1 MRCERSPTPVRV
13 GVNTLCP
20 RFCRRS
26 ATRRQH
32 QPPCQAPCTSTKVFG
47 APVCAGAGALPKA
60 AALAPAPALASTP
73 RRVIATSLVAVIVSS
88 LSFVCWPN
96 PTWGASVRPE
106 RKTRGH
112 ASLAPL
118 TRPPDPLWITGT
130 IRRRPGSVRRG
141 PILGGP
147 ANHQARFMRF
157 PPQFLDEL
165 RARLPVSEV
174 VGRRVRLKKAGR
186 EWKGLSPFNK
196 EKTPSF
202 FVNDQKMAW
211 FDFSSGKNGS
221 IFDFVMMTEGL
232 TFPEAVERL
241 AAQAGIPLPKV
252 SPAEEARDERRK
264 TLHDIVEL
272 AAEFF
277 EATLASRAGAKARGY
292 LADRG
297 LDPATQVKFRLGY
310 APAERFAL
318 KEHLG
323 KAGIATEDL
332 IEAGLLVAGDD
343 IPVPYDRFR
352 DRIMFPITD
361 LRDRVIAF
369 GGRALEKDAQPKYL
383 NSPET
388 ALFHKGATLYNIA
401 AARQAAHDR
410 APVMVVEGYID
421 VIAMVTAGFE
431 ATVAPLGTALT
442 ADQLVLL
449 WKMADEPTLCFDG
462 DAAGRRAAY
471 RAVDLALPLI
481 KPGKSLKFASL
492 PEGHDPDDLVRAG
505 GREAIN
511 EVIGTARPL
520 AHVLWMRETEAGG
533 FDTPERRAAFE
544 ARLAEVTAM
553 IADDSV
559 RKYYRREF
567 GERLR
572 RLFEIDERPKM
583 RQRPGR
589 IANSEWRTASGG
601 KTDRRS
607 LSPIRAL
614 AGERY
619 VAASAQLPAS
629 AVHRGHRAAIALRE
643 ALILQ
648 AVINHPWLLHEH
660 LEELAGVEFR
670 HAEAAKVNG
679 ELIDIFAHGGAPDGT
694 AMVAEL
700 GRRGLAEASERILKA
715 ITTPSVWGVR
725 PEAGPDDVLTTWKQL
740 VALHRQWHSL
750 IKELRDAEQALG
762 QDATEANYSWLQDV
776 KARLAVLDGTEALI
790 EGFGASSGRPV
801 RSL

>member
-1 MRCERSPTPVRV
+1 
-13 GVNTLCP
+13 
-20 RFCRRS
+20 
-26 ATRRQH
+26 
-32 QPPCQAPCTSTKVFG
+32 
-47 APVCAGAGALPKA
+47 
-60 AALAPAPALASTP
+60 
-73 RRVIATSLVAVIVSS
+73 
-88 LSFVCWPN
+88 
-96 PTWGASVRPE
+96 
-106 RKTRGH
+106 
-112 ASLAPL
+112 
-118 TRPPDPLWITGT
+118 
-130 IRRRPGSVRRG
+130 
-141 PILGGP
+141 
-147 ANHQARFMRF
+147 MRF

-165 RARLPVSEV
+165 RERLLVSEV

-186 EWKGLSPFNK
+186 EWRGLSPFNQ

-202 FVNDQKMAW
+202 FVNDQKSMW
-211 FDFSSGKNGS
+211 FDFSSGKNGN

-241 AAQAGIPLPKV
+241 AGEAGLALPTI
-252 SPAEEARDERRK
+252 SREEEARDERRK
-264 TLHDIVEL
+264 TLNDVMEL
-272 AAEFF
+272 AAKFF

-310 APAERFAL
+310 GPAERFAL

-323 KAGIATEDL
+323 KEGISTADMV
-332 IEAGLLVAGDD
+332 EAGLLVAGED

-352 DRIMFPITD
+352 DRVMFPITD
-361 LRDRVIAF
+361 LRGRVIAF
-369 GGRALEKDAQPKYL
+369 GGRALEKDAQAKYL

-388 ALFHKGATLYNIA
+388 PLFHKGATLYNIA
-401 AARQAAHDR
+401 AARAAAHKG
-410 APVMVVEGYID
+410 APVIAVEGYVD

-449 WKMADEPTLCFDG
+449 WKMSDEPTLCFDG
-462 DAAGRRAAY
+462 DSAGRRAAY

-481 KPGKSLKFASL
+481 KAGKSLKFASL

-505 GREAIN
+505 GREAIS
-511 EVIGTARPL
+511 EVIGAARPL

-544 ARLAEVTAM
+544 ARIAEVTAA
-553 IADDSV
+553 IGDDSV

-567 GERLR
+567 GDRLR
-572 RLFEIDERPKM
+572 QMFDAGDRPQA
-583 RQRPGR
+583 RQKPGR
-589 IANSEWRTASGG
+589 RANSDWRTANRKENNFRHAPS
-601 KTDRRS
+601 RYSPVAIRP
-607 LSPIRAL
+607 LSH
-614 AGERY
+614 GEPY
-619 VAASAQLPAS
+619 VVASAQLAAS
-629 AVHRGHRAAIALRE
+629 PVHRGHRAAIPLRE

-648 AVINHPWLLHEH
+648 AVINHPWLLHDH

-670 HAEAAKVNG
+670 HAGAARVKS
-679 ELIDIFAHGGAPDGT
+679 ELIDIFAHGAASDGE
-694 AMVAEL
+694 AMIAEL
-700 GRRGLAEASERILKA
+700 GRRGLTEVAARMGKA
-715 ITTPSVWGVR
+715 ITTPSVWGAQS
-725 PEAGPDDVLTTWKQL
+725 EAAPDDVLMTWKQL

-750 IKELRDAEQALG
+750 IKELREAEQALG
-762 QDATEANYSWLQDV
+762 QETTEANYSWLQDV